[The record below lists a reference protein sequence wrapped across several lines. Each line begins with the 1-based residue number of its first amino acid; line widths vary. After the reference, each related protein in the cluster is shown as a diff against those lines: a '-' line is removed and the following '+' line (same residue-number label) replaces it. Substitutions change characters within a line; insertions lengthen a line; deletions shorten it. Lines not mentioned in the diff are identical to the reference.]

1 MLLLL
6 QTHGRLTTAEFARR
20 LEVSR
25 RTVLRDVEAL
35 SAAGVPVYAE
45 RGRHGGIVLLPGARL
60 NASHLEPGELDA
72 LSVAGLDSDQ
82 LDRLGLAAAHRMAT
96 DKLGARQSAVP
107 GNPPDL
113 PRLADLIAVDNTAW
127 MSDHPQPSVDVADL
141 ALWLRRRRRLRIR
154 YRRSADRRA
163 TTRVIDPYGLAA
175 KSGRWYLVADDTGT
189 PRLFALDRLE
199 AYESL
204 PDPAR
209 LRAGQTLRTVW
220 AELRERTEMPGQVTV
235 TARLRASRIDLARR
249 ILGARIQ
256 DVAAVERPAVE
267 NCAEENDWCVIT
279 LRYPDI
285 ESVRQ
290 LLQFADHIEILGPD
304 AARERI
310 HLLAADLA
318 ARHTPT

>member
-1 MLLLL
+1 MKASRLLRLLLLL
-6 QTHGRLTTAEFARR
+6 QTHRRLTTGELARR

-45 RGRHGGIVLLPGARL
+45 RGRYGGIVLLPGSRL
-60 NASHLEPGELDA
+60 NASHLDPGELEA
-72 LSVAGLDSDQ
+72 LSVPGLDTAQ
-82 LDRLGLAAAHRMAT
+82 LDLLGLAAAHRTAA
-96 DKLGARQSAVP
+96 DKIGARQAAAP
-107 GNPPDL
+107 GGPQDL
-113 PRLADLIAVDNTAW
+113 PRLADLVAVDNTGW
-127 MSDHPQPSVDVADL
+127 MADRPAPGVDVAAL
-141 ALWLRRRRRLRIR
+141 APGLRSRRRLRIR

-163 TTRVIDPYGLAA
+163 TTRVVDPYGLAA

-189 PRLFALDRLE
+189 ARLFALDRLE
-199 AYESL
+199 AYEPL
-204 PDPAR
+204 PDAAE

-220 AELRERTEMPGQVTV
+220 AELRERTETPGRVTI
-235 TARLRASRIDLARR
+235 TARLRASRLDLARR

-256 DVAAVERPAVE
+256 DVAAGQD
-267 NCAEENDWCVIT
+267 DWCTVT

-290 LLQFADHIEILGPD
+290 LLQFGDHIEILGPD

-310 HLLAADLA
+310 HRLAADLA
-318 ARHTPT
+318 ARHAPP

>member
-1 MLLLL
+1 MRSSRLLRLLLLL
-6 QTHGRLTTAEFARR
+6 QTHGRITTSELARR

-45 RGRHGGIVLLPGARL
+45 RGRHGGIVLLPGSRL
-60 NASHLEPGELDA
+60 NASHLNPSELEA
-72 LSVAGLDSDQ
+72 LSVAGLDSNQ
-82 LDRLGLAAAHRMAT
+82 LDRLGLTAAHRMAT

-107 GNPPDL
+107 RNPPDL

-141 ALWLRRRRRLRIR
+141 ALSLRSRRRLQIR

-163 TTRVIDPYGLAA
+163 TTRVVDPYGLAT
-175 KSGRWYLVADDTGT
+175 KSGRWYLVADDTGKA
-189 PRLFALDRLE
+189 RLFALDRLE
-199 AYESL
+199 TYELL
-204 PDPAR
+204 PDAAR
-209 LRAGQTLRTVW
+209 LRAGESLRAVW
-220 AELRERTEMPGQVTV
+220 AESKERTETPGQVTITV
-235 TARLRASRIDLARR
+235 RLRASRLDLARR

-256 DVAAVERPAVE
+256 NVDAAEG
-267 NCAEENDWCVIT
+267 DWCMAT

-290 LLQFADHIEILGPD
+290 LLQFADHIEILGPG

-310 HLLAADLA
+310 HRLAADLA
-318 ARHTPT
+318 ARHAPT